1 MQTTSNT
8 SIIGEPAQLTAPVT
22 INEIAHTWDKV
33 KEAQEAAV
41 VGEIK
46 LIQAVLDFGTTLMRA
61 ENQMGQQRLIEEL
74 EGQGIEEHT
83 AKQAMKMAKDNPGG
97 VAQIAGD
104 NKRLKHYI
112 EQLNFPSA
120 HSGKDESMVRDVPPW
135 QFTSNGLRLNE
146 NPENWHKYGSQY
158 STDMFAM
165 KAKDTMRIMAELGY
179 VKILKEL

>member
-8 SIIGEPAQLTAPVT
+8 GIAGKPVQLTAPITV
-22 INEIAHTWDKV
+22 NEIAHTWDRV
-33 KEAQEAAV
+33 KQAQEAAV

-61 ENQMGQQRLIEEL
+61 ESQMGQERLIEEL

-120 HSGKDESMVRDVPPW
+120 HSGKDESMVRDLPPW
-135 QFTSNGLRLNE
+135 QFTTNGLRLNE

-158 STDMFAM
+158 STHMFAM
-165 KAKDTMRIMAELGY
+165 KAKDTIRIMAELGY
-179 VKILKEL
+179 VKILKEW

>member
-8 SIIGEPAQLTAPVT
+8 GIIGESIQLTAPVT
-22 INEIAHTWDKV
+22 INEIAHTWEKV

-46 LIQAVLDFGTTLMRA
+46 LIQSVLDFGTTLMRA
-61 ENQMGQQRLIEEL
+61 ENQMGQERLIEEL
-74 EGQGIEEHT
+74 ETQGIEEHT

-104 NKRLKHYI
+104 NKRMKQYI
-112 EQLNFPSA
+112 DQLNFPSA
-120 HSGKDESMVRDVPPW
+120 HSGKDESMVRDLPPW
-135 QFTSNGLRLNE
+135 QFTTNGLRLNE

-165 KAKDTMRIMAELGY
+165 KAKDTVRIMAELGY
-179 VKILKEL
+179 VQIVKQW

>member
-8 SIIGEPAQLTAPVT
+8 SIIGEPVQLTAPVT
-22 INEIAHTWDKV
+22 INEISHTWDKV

-41 VGEIK
+41 IGEIK
-46 LIQAVLDFGTTLMRA
+46 LIQAVLNFGTTLMRA
-61 ENQMGQQRLIEEL
+61 ESQMGQDRLVKEL

-97 VAQIAGD
+97 VTQIAGD
-104 NKRLKHYI
+104 NNRLKHYI

-120 HSGKDESMVRDVPPW
+120 HSGKDENIARDLPPW
-135 QFTSNGLRLNE
+135 QFTGSGLRLNE

-158 STDMFAM
+158 SADMFAM
-165 KAKDTMRIMAELGY
+165 KFKEVARILAELGY
-179 VKILKEL
+179 VQIVKQW